1 MQLHL
6 GQVPPPQ
13 KHTQTVA
20 AGHPPASPL
29 VYGLSRAEHADA
41 DAVGILQET
50 LRTALAMGADRAI
63 HVQVDA
69 KQELQPLSV
78 ARLLAAVAQK
88 EQPSLCLL
96 GKQAI
101 DDDCN
106 QTVRTRWPMLAWIVH
121 GSSESSTNK
130 P

>member
-1 MQLHL
+1 MQRVPSCLKSSSLLPWLLLHL
-6 GQVPPPQ
+6 
-13 KHTQTVA
+13 
-20 AGHPPASPL
+20 L
-29 VYGLSRAEHADA
+29 LS
-41 DAVGILQET
+41 LQET

-88 EQPSLCLL
+88 EQPTLCLL

-106 QTVRTRWPMLAWIVH
+106 QTVSAGGGGGLGRGALCWSL
-121 GSSESSTNK
+121 GCS
-130 P
+130 

>member
-1 MQLHL
+1 MKVLTYTMLETCYALTCFLLLLLH
-6 GQVPPPQ
+6 
-13 KHTQTVA
+13 
-20 AGHPPASPL
+20 
-29 VYGLSRAEHADA
+29 
-41 DAVGILQET
+41 QET

-69 KQELQPLSV
+69 GQELQPLSV

-106 QTVRTRWPMLAWIVH
+106 QTVR
-121 GSSESSTNK
+121 
-130 P
+130 

>member
-1 MQLHL
+1 VL
-6 GQVPPPQ
+6 
-13 KHTQTVA
+13 
-20 AGHPPASPL
+20 
-29 VYGLSRAEHADA
+29 
-41 DAVGILQET
+41 LQET

-63 HVQVDA
+63 HVQVDT

-88 EQPSLCLL
+88 EQPTLCLL

-106 QTVRTRWPMLAWIVH
+106 QTVSWVRGGGCAIAAGVDADVGQKQQATLCLLGKQAIDQT
-121 GSSESSTNK
+121 SAIK
-130 P
+130 PNGKQGEPQMQQV

>member
-1 MQLHL
+1 MLL
-6 GQVPPPQ
+6 LP
-13 KHTQTVA
+13 
-20 AGHPPASPL
+20 
-29 VYGLSRAEHADA
+29 
-41 DAVGILQET
+41 QET

-69 KQELQPLSV
+69 GQELQPLSV
-78 ARLLAAVAQK
+78 ARLLAAVAQQ

-106 QTVRTRWPMLAWIVH
+106 QTVRGEWRVGGGGVEGVCMGFWAGCSCSCRE
-121 GSSESSTNK
+121 GSAVE
-130 P
+130 